1 MSRVVLYITVATVS
15 FIVGVAANWNVNT
28 FGGFAVDKIYV
39 DASIPSF
46 LHAKP
51 RNDRMRNKGPVGCRQ

>member
-39 DASIPSF
+39 DPSMPS
-46 LHAKP
+46 LLQAKSGKGG
-51 RNDRMRNKGPVGCRQ
+51 MRNKGPVGCRQ

>member
-1 MSRVVLYITVATVS
+1 MSRVVLYVSVATFT
-15 FIVGVAANWNVNT
+15 FIVGIAANWNVNT

-46 LHAKP
+46 LQAKP
-51 RNDRMRNKGPVGCRQ
+51 GNDGMRNKGPVGCRQ